1 MVEFSW
7 KEIAARKQAFVLSQI
22 PEAWKLDHIPSADE
36 ESNVSEYLDRILPD
50 NEVHITSRSVRELAK
65 LISSGS
71 LSAMAVT
78 MAFCHRAALTHQLVS
93 ENAETVSAVLY
104 YYDDR

>member
-50 NEVHITSRSVRELAK
+50 NEVHITSEIGKRAGQANIVWLVIGDGCNDGI
-65 LISSGS
+65 LSSSS
-71 LSAMAVT
+71 LDTST
-78 MAFCHRAALTHQLVS
+78 G
-93 ENAETVSAVLY
+93 E
-104 YYDDR
+104 